1 MGNSE
6 LIPGKLLKETEL
18 SHRTSV
24 LGGSGEDL
32 GGRWLQS

>member
-6 LIPGKLLKETEL
+6 LIPGKLLKGAEL
-18 SHRTSV
+18 SHGASV

-32 GGRWLQS
+32 GGSWLQS